1 MQIYIYFALYETRQR
16 ISKVYLRHC
25 VDLAT
30 LSDSLSFASTTK
42 IIPWL
47 YLGGKIGVTGG
58 HASSRNQG
66 LSQRQREAMEREPGN
81 EACSNSN
88 SELSFEHETWLY
100 ENEEN
105 WENIAATQ
113 QRLWLSKH
121 VTSSRRAWENE
132 SAMSFVR
139 SAVRDCSHS
148 LCLEQVQLFAKIWL
162 FLSLIGRVKFLIY
175 GVRSTTVIFSS
186 YGTC

>member
-1 MQIYIYFALYETRQR
+1 MKQDKEFQRCICAIVWMQRRSAIAFLSLQRQ
-16 ISKVYLRHC
+16 KLF
-25 VDLAT
+25 L
-30 LSDSLSFASTTK
+30 DSTSVEKLVSQ
-42 IIPWL
+42 
-47 YLGGKIGVTGG
+47 V
-58 HASSRNQG
+58 SSRNQG
-66 LSQRQREAMEREPGN
+66 FSQRQREAMEREPGN

-88 SELSFEHETWLY
+88 SELSFEHETWSVY

-113 QRLWLSKH
+113 QRMWLSKH